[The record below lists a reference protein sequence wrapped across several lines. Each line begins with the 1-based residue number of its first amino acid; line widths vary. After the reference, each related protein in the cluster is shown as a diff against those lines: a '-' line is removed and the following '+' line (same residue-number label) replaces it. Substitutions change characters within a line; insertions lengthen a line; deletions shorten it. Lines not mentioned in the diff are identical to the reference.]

1 MAVEGRK
8 LKGKEGEK
16 GSVGKGRGDR
26 RGGVRWGAEGSEM
39 GRGGGKEG

>member
-1 MAVEGRK
+1 MWGR
-8 LKGKEGEK
+8 GEL
-16 GSVGKGRGDR
+16 GDR